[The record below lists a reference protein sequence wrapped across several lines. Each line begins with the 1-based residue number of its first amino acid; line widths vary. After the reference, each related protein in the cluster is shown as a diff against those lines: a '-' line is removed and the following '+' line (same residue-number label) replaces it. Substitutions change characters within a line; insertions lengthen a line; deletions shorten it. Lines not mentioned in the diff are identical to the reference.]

1 MKSKLES
8 FTILADNGFRKVGEV
23 HKDSSGVISEGLS
36 SVYAQSPMTEQT
48 ISGIGSVGKQH
59 TVATLLKLWDKELS
73 TPEAERENWF
83 VDGDD
88 VGMNVKLRKFMPLL
102 KEKYPDCSEFFNQI
116 ETYNYFDRITLADLV
131 NHTHGLGARDNG
143 KMAELILAGDGSPL
157 SLSDI
162 VKSSKKRT
170 KKDVGISGSDEIC
183 DKYGEMHYGNL
194 GYDLAGMII
203 ETIAGKDFDRVV
215 KETLLEPYG
224 LNSTT
229 TQSDHQSLY
238 DSKTLHGQQVD
249 VATGFAQE
257 GDRGEINFNKLS
269 NTRAAGGMKST
280 IADLERFAHLFMGGE
295 MFESRQV
302 KEAIAQRDGRGYHF
316 AIEQNPDGTL
326 GHKGDDTV
334 FRSNLKFNPN
344 TKEVEAEL
352 QVLENLTHH
361 VSRKV
366 FEKLYGSEKAKELDS
381 AIVDSG
387 FFPIFHQNG
396 RPKPGG
402 EKFNQLAQEL
412 LETNPKLD
420 RLVSDYTKIREI
432 VASHDTEHL
441 KENIGKIVNS
451 VTEDLS
457 EKKESFVEKL
467 GLQKKSTEQEKSFVE
482 RMRSDA
488 TKGKSQGVFNEL

>member
-1 MKSKLES
+1 MKTKLES
-8 FTILADNGFRKVGEV
+8 FAILADGGFRKVGEV
-23 HKDSSGVISEGLS
+23 HKDNSGISSEGLS
-36 SVYAQSPMTEQT
+36 SVYADSPMTEQT

-59 TVATLLKLWDKELS
+59 TVATLLKLWDNELA
-73 TPEAERENWF
+73 TPESEKKWF

-88 VGMNVKLRKFMPLL
+88 VGMDVKLKKFLPLL
-102 KEKYPDCSEFFNQI
+102 KEKYSDCLEFFNRI
-116 ETYNYFDRITLADLV
+116 EQYDYFERIDLADLV

-143 KMAELILAGDGSPL
+143 EISELILSGDGSPL
-157 SLSDI
+157 ALSDI

-170 KKDVGISGSDEIC
+170 EQDVGISDSDKVWDE
-183 DKYGEMHYGNL
+183 YGECRYGNL
-194 GYDLAGMII
+194 GYDLVGMII
-203 ETIAGKDFDRVV
+203 ETITGKDFDRVV
-215 KETLLEPYG
+215 KETLLEPYD

-249 VATGFAQE
+249 VATGFAQQ
-257 GDRGEINFNKLS
+257 GDHGEINFNKLS

-280 IADLERFAHLFMGGE
+280 IADLARFAPLFMGGE
-295 MFESRQV
+295 MFESQQV
-302 KEAIAQRDGRGYHF
+302 KDAIAQRDGRPYHF
-316 AIEQNPDGTL
+316 AIEQNHDGTL

-366 FEKLYGSEKAKELDS
+366 FEELYGSERVKELDN
-381 AIVDSG
+381 AIVNSG

-402 EKFNQLAQEL
+402 EKFNQLAQGL
-412 LETNPKLD
+412 LETNLELD
-420 RLVSDYTKIREI
+420 QLVSDYTKIREI
-432 VASHDTEHL
+432 VASHSTESL
-441 KENIGKIVNS
+441 KENMGEIVDS
-451 VTEDLS
+451 ITEDLS
-457 EKKESFVEKL
+457 PKKESFVEKL
-467 GLQKKSTEQEKSFVE
+467 GLQKRSTEQEKSFVE

-488 TKGKSQGVFNEL
+488 TKGKSQSGFSEL